1 MFSQTLR
8 NRYLCNLGRNTI
20 IVIQENEY
28 ENVICK
34 MAVFSLGLIVLT
46 VYITCMD
53 HISVSVNETI
63 SKAIVFL

>member
-8 NRYLCNLGRNTI
+8 SRFLCNLGRNTT

-34 MAVFSLGLIVLT
+34 MAVFFLGLIVLN

-63 SKAIVFL
+63 AKAVVFL